1 MYLMLGNDNKPSLLV
16 SVEQERSPTEFDF
29 WVLNGAWRGV
39 YTNGYVTVLGAPSGD
54 YSSLDK
60 VEILT
65 DNQDRLRHYVGEW
78 REVFYNWDNPDYVAP
93 ERKKVELPASWDDDI
108 PF

>member
-1 MYLMLGNDNKPSLLV
+1 MLGKDNEPSLLV

-29 WVLNGAWRGV
+29 WVVNGAWRGV
-39 YTNGYVTVLGAPSGD
+39 FYNGYVSVLGIPDGSD
-54 YSSLDK
+54 FTSLDK

-65 DNQDRLRHYVGEW
+65 DNQDRLRYISGEW
-78 REVFYNWDNPDYVAP
+78 REVFYNWDNPEYIGPKP
-93 ERKKVELPASWDDDI
+93 EKFVYPASWDDDI